1 MDMNLLVA
9 LDALLA
15 EGSVTGAAERL
26 QLSVPA
32 MSRTLDR
39 VRRMMGDPLFV
50 RAGRGLVPTPRAEAL
65 REPVRALVAQAQELL
80 AQDAVF
86 DLGTLRRV
94 FTIRADD
101 GAVST
106 LGPALLDTLAKEAP
120 RVTVRFISQGKQ
132 DVLSLREGAIDL
144 DIGVI
149 EDMGPEIVRQRLFPD
164 RFIAVFRP
172 TNPLARHRKL
182 TPERFAKARHATVSR
197 RGVLSGPV
205 DIELGKA
212 GLARHI
218 STVTHSF
225 AEALAITR
233 NSDLVATVPD
243 LLTLHLRD
251 DLVMRALP
259 FETPAVTISQAW
271 HPRFNED
278 PAHRAIRQM
287 VHRISQAISGR

>member
-172 TNPLARHRKL
+172 ANPLARHRKL

-278 PAHRAIRQM
+278 PAHRSIRQM

>member
-205 DIELGKA
+205 DIELGKV

-278 PAHRAIRQM
+278 PAHRSIRQM